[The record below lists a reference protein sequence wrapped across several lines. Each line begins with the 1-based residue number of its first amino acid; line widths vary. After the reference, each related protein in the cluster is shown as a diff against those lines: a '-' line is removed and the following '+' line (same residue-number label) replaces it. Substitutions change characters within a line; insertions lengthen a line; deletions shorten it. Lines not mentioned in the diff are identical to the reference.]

1 MRSAVADCGLLVGT
15 TSRARHLPWRVVEPR
30 EAAREIAAAS
40 ATSEVAILFGAE
52 RTGLSNEDIEHCQL
66 LLGIPTGAAYTSLN
80 VAMAVQIV
88 AYEVLLATRG
98 EEAAAAARG
107 IALASATD
115 MERFYDHLEQ
125 VLEEV
130 DFRDRNG
137 EGHLMARIRRLFN
150 RTLLDQNEVNIL
162 RGILTSVQGK
172 RRRAGEPHPPRDGR
186 TVVSTVVYLD
196 NAATTPVDPRVI
208 EVMLECCGPDGDFAN
223 PSAVGHEPGR
233 RARGRVEQARAE
245 VARLVGATPEQIVWT
260 SGATEADNLALFGAA
275 RFHRSRG
282 RHIVTSRTEHPA
294 VLDPCRQL
302 EREGFEVT
310 YLKPGADGIVA
321 PEQVAAVLRDDTIL
335 VSLMHVNNEI
345 GVVQDIGAVGRACR
359 ARGVLLHVDA
369 AQSAGKLA
377 IDVERDC
384 VDLLALTAH
393 KVHGPKGVGALCVRR
408 EPRLGLVPLLYG
420 GGQERGLRSG
430 TVPTHQVAGMG
441 RAFAIAAE
449 QMAAEATRI
458 GALRERLWAAL
469 ATLPGLS
476 VERASGAPRARHPE
490 RDGRRRGGRE
500 PAAVAPGSR
509 GRLGVRVR
517 QHERRAVLRAACAR
531 AQRPPGAEHAAAQ
544 SRAIHDRR
552 ARRLRC
558 PRVREEVE
566 RLRAI
571 APPGVGAGQ
580 R

>member
-1 MRSAVADCGLLVGT
+1 
-15 TSRARHLPWRVVEPR
+15 
-30 EAAREIAAAS
+30 
-40 ATSEVAILFGAE
+40 
-52 RTGLSNEDIEHCQL
+52 
-66 LLGIPTGAAYTSLN
+66 
-80 VAMAVQIV
+80 
-88 AYEVLLATRG
+88 
-98 EEAAAAARG
+98 
-107 IALASATD
+107 
-115 MERFYDHLEQ
+115 
-125 VLEEV
+125 
-130 DFRDRNG
+130 
-137 EGHLMARIRRLFN
+137 
-150 RTLLDQNEVNIL
+150 
-162 RGILTSVQGK
+162 
-172 RRRAGEPHPPRDGR
+172 
-186 TVVSTVVYLD
+186 VSTVVYLD

-208 EVMLECCGPDGDFAN
+208 EIMLECCGPDGDFAN
-223 PSAVGHEPGR
+223 PSAVGHGPGR
-233 RARGRVEQARAE
+233 RARSRVEQARAE

-321 PEQVAAVLRDDTIL
+321 PAQVAAVLRDDTIL

-369 AQSAGKLA
+369 AQSAGKLP

-449 QMAAEATRI
+449 EMAAEATRI

-469 ATLPGLS
+469 AALPGLRLNGHPVHRVPGILS
-476 VERASGAPRARHPE
+476 VMVDGVEGESLLQSLPDLAVASGSACASTNAEPSYVLRALGHSDRLAQSTL
-490 RDGRRRGGRE
+490 RLSLGRFTTRE
-500 PAAVAPGSR
+500 QVDYAAG
-509 GRLGVRVR
+509 RVR
-517 QHERRAVLRAACAR
+517 Q
-531 AQRPPGAEHAAAQ
+531 
-544 SRAIHDRR
+544 
-552 ARRLRC
+552 
-558 PRVREEVE
+558 EVE

-571 APPGVGAGQ
+571 VPPGVGAGQ

>member
-1 MRSAVADCGLLVGT
+1 M
-15 TSRARHLPWRVVEPR
+15 
-30 EAAREIAAAS
+30 
-40 ATSEVAILFGAE
+40 
-52 RTGLSNEDIEHCQL
+52 
-66 LLGIPTGAAYTSLN
+66 
-80 VAMAVQIV
+80 
-88 AYEVLLATRG
+88 
-98 EEAAAAARG
+98 
-107 IALASATD
+107 
-115 MERFYDHLEQ
+115 
-125 VLEEV
+125 
-130 DFRDRNG
+130 
-137 EGHLMARIRRLFN
+137 
-150 RTLLDQNEVNIL
+150 
-162 RGILTSVQGK
+162 
-172 RRRAGEPHPPRDGR
+172 
-186 TVVSTVVYLD
+186 STVVYLD
-196 NAATTPVDPRVI
+196 NAATTPVDPRVVEI
-208 EVMLECCGPDGDFAN
+208 MLECCGPDGDFAN

-233 RARGRVEQARAE
+233 RARSRVEQARAE

-321 PEQVAAVLRDDTIL
+321 PGQVAAALRDDTIL

-369 AQSAGKLA
+369 AQSAGKLP

-469 ATLPGLS
+469 AALPGLRLNGHPVHRVPGILS
-476 VERASGAPRARHPE
+476 VTVDGVEGESLLQSLPDLAVASGSACASTNA
-490 RDGRRRGGRE
+490 E
-500 PAAVAPGSR
+500 PSY
-509 GRLGVRVR
+509 
-517 QHERRAVLRAACAR
+517 VLRALGHSDR
-531 AQRPPGAEHAAAQ
+531 LAQ
-544 SRAIHDRR
+544 STLRLSLGRFTTCEHIDYA
-552 ARRLRC
+552 ARRVC
-558 PRVREEVE
+558 QEVE